1 MAGLH
6 AAIHN
11 PSLLPKWLNLVRLL
25 HKYSF
30 KTTGQLMT
38 QISNQNII
46 YSEKYCSL
54 QTDLSSVWFLIS
66 KSTTPSV
73 ELQRLKSFQE
83 QTPGF

>member
-6 AAIHN
+6 AALHK
-11 PSLLPKWLNLVRLL
+11 PSLLPKWLNLVL

-54 QTDLSSVWFLIS
+54 QTDL
-66 KSTTPSV
+66 
-73 ELQRLKSFQE
+73 
-83 QTPGF
+83 